1 MDNRFVKIEDNPDYV
16 KDLETNAILNTN
28 VHALI
33 EYKQKKKQIA
43 TIRRMEQEIN
53 MLKEELSK
61 IKNHLN
67 LS

>member
-1 MDNRFVKIEDNPDYV
+1 MTERFLKIEDNPDYV
-16 KDLETNAILNTN
+16 KDTENNAILNTN
-28 VHALI
+28 IHAVL
-33 EYKQKKKQIA
+33 EHKQKKKQAA

-53 MLKEELSK
+53 TLKEELSK

>member
-1 MDNRFVKIEDNPDYV
+1 MNNRFVKIEDNPDYV
-16 KDLETNAILNTN
+16 KDLENNAILNTN

-33 EYKQKKKQIA
+33 EHKQKKKQA
-43 TIRRMEQEIN
+43 ALIRRLEQEIN
-53 MLKEELSK
+53 TLKEELHK